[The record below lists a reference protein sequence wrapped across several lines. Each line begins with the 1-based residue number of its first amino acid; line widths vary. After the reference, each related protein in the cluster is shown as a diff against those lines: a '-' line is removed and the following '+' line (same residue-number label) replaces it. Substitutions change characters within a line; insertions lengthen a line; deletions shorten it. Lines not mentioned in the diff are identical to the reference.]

1 MEEGLDGMAVV
12 VVFGVESVLRGIT
25 DVVAVASDELLVLVM
40 EMVCLERRRGANRR
54 LMMSV

>member
-1 MEEGLDGMAVV
+1 MDGMGVV
-12 VVFGVESVLRGIT
+12 VVFGVESVLRGMT

-40 EMVCLERRRGANRR
+40 KMVCLERRRGANRR

>member
-40 EMVCLERRRGANRR
+40 KMVCLERRRGANRR